1 MCVDGPFHRL
11 PHIFSPITQRIFAL
25 SFLILQEFQALGR
38 EGLHNT
44 TLALDPTF
52 TLDLIHG
59 FKQVSSNLVTKSAL
73 DFFGLGQS

>member
-1 MCVDGPFHRL
+1 MWTGPFYHSL
-11 PHIFSPITQRIFAL
+11 HSFSPIIQRIFAL
-25 SFLILQEFQALGR
+25 SFLILQEFQELCR

-73 DFFGLGQS
+73 DFFVFLA